1 MDVREREEETRIH
14 YCHQILFSMRTFAN
28 PALRKILRLPG
39 GKKTKTKTEARF
51 TVEKL
56 PRNSGA
62 EDTRGYMAD
71 PEPCLRSDAM
81 GLAPHLLWQLC
92 HLMIQRDRG
101 RIRTGGQDNT
111 RVFFRAAHQEFSG
124 KIGS

>member
-39 GKKTKTKTEARF
+39 GKKQKQKQKPDLQRRSHPE
-51 TVEKL
+51 TVVQRIQAL
-56 PRNSGA
+56 LSGA
-62 EDTRGYMAD
+62 A
-71 PEPCLRSDAM
+71 PEPRLRSDAM
-81 GLAPHLLWQLC
+81 GLAPHLLWQLH

-111 RVFFRAAHQEFSG
+111 HVCFSG
-124 KIGS
+124 LPTKSSQER